1 MWTSETGKLDVEVTP
16 ACGRV
21 KAHGTAVLPT
31 PRSLE
36 GWPDFEKN
44 GRGAGFQMCRLE
56 TISTLGQRKVRVLT
70 VPLKGSGYSSRCKCT
85 WCNLTDSHPI
95 NQIYVMRQLCQVG
108 LKRKMESEGV
118 NMLDLLLTA
127 PDDGGQVPSTD
138 HRLKY
143 LVWMP
148 LAPFYRRNLRLH
160 NHFFAEY
167 SGGA

>member
-1 MWTSETGKLDVEVTP
+1 MSLAEVYCSVSENFHIVWTSETGELDVEVTP

-56 TISTLGQRKVRVLT
+56 TISTPGQRKVRVLT

-108 LKRKMESEGV
+108 LRRKMELEGV
-118 NMLDLLLTA
+118 NMLDLGSIPRAGALHFQPYLRRRPTEQA
-127 PDDGGQVPSTD
+127 PLDCSRTD
-138 HRLKY
+138 
-143 LVWMP
+143 
-148 LAPFYRRNLRLH
+148 
-160 NHFFAEY
+160 
-167 SGGA
+167 